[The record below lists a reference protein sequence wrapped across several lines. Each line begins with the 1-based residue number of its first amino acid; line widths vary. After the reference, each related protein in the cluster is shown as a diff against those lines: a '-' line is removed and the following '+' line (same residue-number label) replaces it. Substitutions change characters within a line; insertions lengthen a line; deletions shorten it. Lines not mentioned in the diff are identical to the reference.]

1 MKPAR
6 TRLAAGLLAI
16 GLAWGAPV
24 TRAQTAT
31 TPLTAPAPTASPPP
45 ATATT
50 PTNKLVGSF
59 TDLAGSPE
67 NAASLVNGLRTGS
80 AITLVDP
87 YVAPGTPPGTPVPAT
102 TFSPGTKPMGYGNV
116 RIALSLARADLANQ
130 GITNPT
136 PAQLQGA
143 LVGTTS
149 PNGTTTQGILQ
160 MRASGMGWGQIAN
173 SMGFKLGAVMSGKQT
188 YPVAG
193 TTTTASGH
201 SRGVVTGDGSS
212 AGRGAG
218 RGVVTAAGGASG
230 GGNAYGKSKI
240 TTAAGS
246 TGSGASHG
254 KSGITTAAGG
264 VGGGNAHV
272 TSAFG
277 QGGSHAASGAVN
289 AAGGKAGSNAGG
301 GQGKGKP

>member
-6 TRLAAGLLAI
+6 PRLVASLLAL
-16 GLAWGAPV
+16 GFACAAPFAQ
-24 TRAQTAT
+24 AQTTGT
-31 TPLTAPAPTASPPP
+31 TLPPPGSVAPPPAPAPTASPTP

-50 PTNKLVGSF
+50 PTDKLAGSF

-67 NAASLVNGLRTGS
+67 NATSLVNGLRTGS
-80 AITLVDP
+80 AITLTDP
-87 YVAPGTPPGTPVPAT
+87 YVAPGTPPGTPVPTT
-102 TFSPGTKPMGYGNV
+102 TFSPGTKPMGYGNI

-130 GITNPT
+130 GITSPT

-149 PNGTTTQGILQ
+149 PTGTTTQGILQ

-173 SMGFKLGAVMSGKQT
+173 SIGFKLGAVMSGKQT
-188 YPVAG
+188 YPLTGTATTAG
-193 TTTTASGH
+193 GVTASGH
-201 SRGVVTGDGSS
+201 GRGVVTADGTI

-218 RGVVTAAGGASG
+218 KGVVTAAGG
-230 GGNAYGKSKI
+230 
-240 TTAAGS
+240 

-264 VGGGNAHV
+264 VGGGNTHV
-272 TSAFG
+272 TTAFG

-301 GQGKGKP
+301 GQGGGQGKGKP